1 MRANEKQ
8 WEQMISVGLF
18 GSGFMAQV
26 HALRYEAMDDVTVVG
41 VASPSYPET
50 FAREYAPDAE
60 VYANPETLLDEV
72 DVDAVDICTPTPTHR
87 DLVELAVSHGCD
99 VLCEKPLER
108 TLEDARAIAD
118 LVADS
123 DVTFMAG
130 HVLRFF
136 PQYKRAREQVQTGEI
151 GTPGTASCLR
161 QSPMPDTDSWFMDEE
176 LSGGTFLDLAIHDFD
191 FLRWTFGEVESAFAR
206 RVEAGNDRY
215 ATATLRFENGA
226 VGQVDARW
234 PTDESIP
241 FVTEFELAGDDGLI
255 EYRSEDESPIEIH
268 TAIEEEPSRDPVDMV
283 LNKDPYQRELEHFL
297 SCVRSGETPRVTAD
311 DAVEAMRISMAAIE
325 SAERNEPVA
334 LEDL

>member
-1 MRANEKQ
+1 
-8 WEQMISVGLF
+8 MISVGLL

-26 HALRYEAMDDVTVVG
+26 HAVRYEAMDDVTVTG

-50 FAREYAPDAE
+50 FAEEYAPGAE
-60 VYANPETLLDEV
+60 VYADPEQLLDEC

-87 DLVELAVSHGCD
+87 DLVESAVDRGCD

-108 TLEDARAIAD
+108 TLEDARSIEEI
-118 LVADS
+118 VADS
-123 DVTFMAG
+123 DVTFMVG

-136 PQYKRAREQVQTGEI
+136 PQYERAREQVQAGEI

-161 QSPMPDTDSWFMDEE
+161 QSPMPDTDTWFMDEE
-176 LSGGTFLDLAIHDFD
+176 LSGGALLDLAIHDFD
-191 FLRWTFGEVESAFAR
+191 FLRWAFGEVESAFAR
-206 RVEAGNDRY
+206 RVEAGDDRY

-241 FVTEFELAGDDGLI
+241 FVTEFELAGDNGLI

-283 LNKDPYQRELEHFL
+283 LAKDPYHRELEHFL
-297 SCVRSGETPRVTAD
+297 SCVRTGDEPRVTAE
-311 DAVEAMRISMAAIE
+311 DAVEAMRISLAAME

-334 LEDL
+334 LEEL